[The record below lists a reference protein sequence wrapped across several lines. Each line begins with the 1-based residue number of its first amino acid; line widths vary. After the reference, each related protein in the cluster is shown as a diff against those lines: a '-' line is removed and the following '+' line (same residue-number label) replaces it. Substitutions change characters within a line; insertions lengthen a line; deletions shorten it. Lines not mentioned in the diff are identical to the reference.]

1 MKQII
6 FKKMD
11 QSLLRHLKVGMRV
24 IKTVVAVFICCIIDY
39 FRGVPPFQSTIAAI
53 ICIQPDTE
61 NSVNMA
67 VSRVLATLLGS
78 VTATL
83 LLLVLAKTDIV
94 MPSIPFYLILSLLL
108 IPLITITVKM
118 GWPSA
123 TALTCIIFLSI
134 TLGYDENSNVFMEAL
149 RSMVD
154 TLIGILVALPINALL
169 PNRLAVAGADDVN
182 AAEAD
187 TVTESESES
196 EPEKK
201 E

>member
-1 MKQII
+1 MNQII
-6 FKKMD
+6 FK
-11 QSLLRHLKVGMRV
+11 QSFLKRLKIGMRI

-67 VSRVLATLLGS
+67 ASRILATLLGS

-83 LLLVLAKTDIV
+83 LLLILSRTNIV
-94 MPSIPFYLILSLLL
+94 MPSISFYLILSLLL
-108 IPLITITVKM
+108 IPLISITVKM

-134 TLGYDENSNVFMEAL
+134 TLGYDENSNIFMEAVNSL
-149 RSMVD
+149 ID
-154 TLIGILVALPINALL
+154 TLVGILVALPINALL
-169 PNRLAVAGADDVN
+169 PNRLASSVADVASEIENTKAPQNSADEDQ
-182 AAEAD
+182 ED
-187 TVTESESES
+187 L
-196 EPEKK
+196 KK
-201 E
+201 Q